1 MIPDVA
7 SDLEARPGRFDG
19 LRVDSLH
26 HDELLATRGAG
37 NDPDV
42 PTSDMKLV
50 RDEPEERRVGRTIHG
65 RGRHPGAQHA
75 IHDTIDAVSRSPRR
89 ETDGE
94 ADVGGAQDLR
104 RRATASQVR

>member
-7 SDLEARPGRFDG
+7 SDLEAGPGRFDHV
-19 LRVDSLH
+19 RVDPFDD
-26 HDELLATRGAG
+26 DELLSTRGAG
-37 NDPDV
+37 DDPDI
-42 PTSDMKLV
+42 PASHLQLV

-65 RGRHPGAQHA
+65 WGRHPGAQHA
-75 IHDTIDAVSRSPRR
+75 IHDAIDAVSRSPRR

>member
-26 HDELLATRGAG
+26 HDELLSARRAG
-37 NDPDV
+37 DDPDI
-42 PTSDMKLV
+42 PARDMERV
-50 RDEPEERRVGRTIHG
+50 RDEPEEGRVGCTVDG
-65 RGRHPGAQHA
+65 RGRHPGAQDA
-75 IHDTIDAVSRSPRR
+75 VHDAIDAVSRSPRR

-94 ADVGGAQDLR
+94 ADVGGTQDLR